1 MIIPLF
7 VFLFPY
13 GILVFIL
20 AVIIFFCIYHLVR
33 FGFLNNLT
41 VFMSFV
47 FIAVFA
53 LILFISYQHISGIDW
68 RQPLQI
74 FTGVEMKMEV
84 PDFQNIPGL

>member
-1 MIIPLF
+1 MSIPLF
-7 VFLFPY
+7 AFLIPY
-13 GILVFIL
+13 AILVFIL
-20 AVIIFFCIYHLVR
+20 GVIIFFCIYHLVR

-53 LILFISYQHISGIDW
+53 LILFISYQHISAIDW

-74 FTGVEMKMEV
+74 FTDIEMNAEI
-84 PDFQNIPGL
+84 PDFQTIPGL